1 MYTMP
6 MHLNFHFHRLI
17 ICYKSLTFFF
27 FFASSN
33 DPDIEQ
39 STFFGLFLHRF
50 QPFIFFLAF
59 VNDLYVQGTFVPN
72 RTS

>member
-27 FFASSN
+27 FRFFERSGYRTV
-33 DPDIEQ
+33 DI
-39 STFFGLFLHRF
+39 FWAFLHFLF
-50 QPFIFFLAF
+50 QPFIFSCFC
-59 VNDLYVQGTFVPN
+59 
-72 RTS
+72 